1 MYTNYLVDCSHIHSY
16 HTGVVNGFP
25 RFVEQNKVG
34 GHPYKE
40 VIPAEIIYCADIG
53 SWVFW
58 HPNIK
63 TSPPDKP
70 EYEVSST
77 LFTSYNLKYCPY
89 YLLILKPFAPSSERM
104 LLAHEI

>member
-1 MYTNYLVDCSHIHSY
+1 MLVSIFHVYKRPFVDCSHIHSY
-16 HTGVVNGFP
+16 HTGLVNGFP
-25 RFVEQNKVG
+25 RFVEQNKVD

-53 SWVFW
+53 SWVLW

-70 EYEVSST
+70 EYEVS
-77 LFTSYNLKYCPY
+77 
-89 YLLILKPFAPSSERM
+89 
-104 LLAHEI
+104 